1 LKASIQSKGD
11 ESEGMINVG
20 IDIHKRRCQACLKD
34 EKGRLIGEVSFA
46 RDHDGITS
54 FHRLLQNHGEAKI
67 VLESTGNL
75 WVPIYDTLTDDPA
88 NRVILANPRK
98 TRIIAEA
105 KIKNDRMDAR
115 VLADLVR
122 ADLVAESYVPS
133 KEIREQRAL
142 LRQRRSFVEDTVAI
156 KNRIHSLLDR
166 HNLQPQYSDL
176 FGKHGREWLCSIEL
190 PSTEKTIL
198 DVELRQLGS
207 LEAGI
212 RTLTEKIAVEAAEE
226 PRVRLLMGFTGIDY
240 YSAMLLL
247 AEIGDIK
254 RFSSPKKLVAYAG
267 LAPGMRSSAGK
278 TVRGHITKEGNKY
291 LRWILIEAAQH
302 ASRFDPKLQGFYQRV
317 SARRGRQRAIVGVAR
332 KLLVSIYHVL
342 YRNESYHGERP
353 ELLERKIRNLQRIVD
368 SSLQEGRDNQTQD
381 AEP

>member
-11 ESEGMINVG
+11 ESEGMISVG
-20 IDIHKRRCQACLKD
+20 IDIHKKRCQACLKD
-34 EKGRLIGEVSFA
+34 EKGRIIEELSFQ
-46 RDHDGITS
+46 RTQEGIDS
-54 FHRLLQNHGEAKI
+54 FHNLIQSHGEAKI

-75 WVPIYDTLTDDPA
+75 WVPVYDNLAMNPTS
-88 NRVILANPRK
+88 RVILANPLK

-115 VLADLVR
+115 VLADLLR
-122 ADLVAESYVPS
+122 ADLVAASYVPPPN
-133 KEIREQRAL
+133 IREQREL
-142 LRQRRSFVEDTVAI
+142 LRHRRSLVEDTVAI
-156 KNRIHSLLDR
+156 KNRIHNLLDR
-166 HNLQPQYSDL
+166 YTLKHEYSDL
-176 FGKHGREWLCSIEL
+176 FGKSGREWLRNLEL
-190 PSTEKTIL
+190 PSIEKTIL
-198 DVELRQLGS
+198 NTELKQLQS
-207 LEAGI
+207 LEEI
-212 RTLTEKIAVEAAEE
+212 IQELTKKIAIEASEE

-278 TVRGHITKEGNKY
+278 TIRGHITKEGNKY

-342 YRNESYHGERP
+342 NRNETYHGQRP
-353 ELLERKIRNLQRIVD
+353 ELLERKIRNLQRIVN
-368 SSLQEGRDNQTQD
+368 SSLQEERDNQTQNP
-381 AEP
+381 EP

>member
-1 LKASIQSKGD
+1 LKASIQSKEGD

-20 IDIHKRRCQACLKD
+20 IDVHKRRCQACLKD
-34 EKGRLIGEVSFA
+34 EKGHLIGEVSFP
-46 RDHDGITS
+46 RDEEGIRS
-54 FHRLLQNHGEAKI
+54 FRRLLENHGEAKV

-142 LRQRRSFVEDTVAI
+142 LRERRSLVEDTVAI

-166 HNLQPQYSDL
+166 HNLQPRYSDV
-176 FGKHGREWLCSIEL
+176 FGKQGREWLRTIQI

-198 DVELRQLGS
+198 DVELKQLES

-226 PRVRLLMGFTGIDY
+226 PRVRLLMGFTGIDF
-240 YSAMLLL
+240 YSGMLLL

-267 LAPGMRSSAGK
+267 LAPGIRSSAGK
-278 TVRGHITKEGNKY
+278 TIRGHITKEGNKY

-342 YRNESYHGERP
+342 NRNETYHGQRP
-353 ELLERKIRNLQRIVD
+353 ELLESKIRNLQRIVD
-368 SSLQEGRDNQTQD
+368 SSLQEERDNQTD
-381 AEP
+381 D

>member
-1 LKASIQSKGD
+1 
-11 ESEGMINVG
+11 MINVG
-20 IDIHKRRCQACLKD
+20 IDVHKRRCQACLKD
-34 EKGRLIGEVSFA
+34 ERGRLIGEVSFP
-46 RDHDGITS
+46 RDEEGIRS
-54 FHRLLQNHGEAKI
+54 FHRLLQNHGEARI

-75 WVPIYDTLTDDPA
+75 WVPIYDHLADDPA

-142 LRQRRSFVEDTVAI
+142 LRQRRSLVEDTVAI

-166 HNLQPQYSDL
+166 HNLKHEYSDL
-176 FGKHGREWLCSIEL
+176 FGKQGREWLRGLQL
-190 PSTEKTIL
+190 PSTEKIIL
-198 DVELRQLGS
+198 DVELRQLES
-207 LEAGI
+207 LEGGI

-247 AEIGDIK
+247 AEIGEIK

-342 YRNESYHGERP
+342 NRNETYHGQRT

-368 SSLQEGRDNQTQD
+368 SSLQEGRDNQTD
-381 AEP
+381 D

>member
-1 LKASIQSKGD
+1 MKASMQSKGD

-20 IDIHKRRCQACLKD
+20 IDIHKKRCQACLKD
-34 EKGRLIGEVSFA
+34 EKGRMIEELSFPRDEEGIGSF
-46 RDHDGITS
+46 R
-54 FHRLLQNHGEAKI
+54 RLLQNHGEAKI

-75 WVPIYDTLTDDPA
+75 WIPIYDTLAQDPA

-98 TRIIAEA
+98 TKLIAEA
-105 KIKNDRMDAR
+105 KIKNDKLDAR

-122 ADLVAESYVPS
+122 ADLVAASYVPD
-133 KEIREQRAL
+133 EPIRQQREL
-142 LRQRRSFVEDTVAI
+142 LRQRRSLVEYTVAV

-166 HNLQPQYSDL
+166 YNLRHEYSDL
-176 FGKHGREWLCSIEL
+176 FGKSGREWLRNLQL
-190 PSTEKTIL
+190 PSIEKTIL
-198 DVELRQLGS
+198 GVELKQLES
-207 LEAGI
+207 LEDAI
-212 RTLTEKIAVEAAEE
+212 DELTRKIAIEAAEE
-226 PRVRLLMGFTGIDY
+226 PRVKLLMGFTGIDY

-267 LAPGMRSSAGK
+267 LAPGMRSSAGR
-278 TVRGHITKEGNKY
+278 TIRGHITKEGNKY

-342 YRNESYHGERP
+342 SRNEIYHGQRS
-353 ELLERKIRNLQRIVD
+353 ELLERKIRNLRRIVD
-368 SSLQEGRDNQTQD
+368 SSLQEERDNQ
-381 AEP
+381 P

>member
-1 LKASIQSKGD
+1 MKASIQSKEGD

-20 IDIHKRRCQACLKD
+20 IDVHKRRCQACLKD
-34 EKGRLIGEVSFA
+34 EKGHLIGEVSFP
-46 RDHDGITS
+46 RDEEGIRS
-54 FHRLLQNHGEAKI
+54 FRRLLENHGEAKV

-142 LRQRRSFVEDTVAI
+142 LRERRSLVEDTVAI

-166 HNLQPQYSDL
+166 HNLQPRYSDV
-176 FGKHGREWLCSIEL
+176 FGKQGREWLRTIQI

-198 DVELRQLGS
+198 DVELKQLES

-226 PRVRLLMGFTGIDY
+226 PRVRLLMGFTGIDF
-240 YSAMLLL
+240 YSGMLLL

-267 LAPGMRSSAGK
+267 LAPGIRSSAGK
-278 TVRGHITKEGNKY
+278 TIRGHITKEGNKY

-342 YRNESYHGERP
+342 NRNETYHGQRP
-353 ELLERKIRNLQRIVD
+353 ELLESKIRNLQRIVD
-368 SSLQEGRDNQTQD
+368 SSLQEERDNQTD
-381 AEP
+381 D